1 MKLVKIVFENFRQ
14 FYGKQELNL
23 ETSDTENVIVIH
35 GENGS
40 GKTTILEA
48 FSWCLYGKM
57 DLAQSQNILN
67 ERVFNTLSEGM
78 SSDAKVV
85 LLFEDRHKEYLI
97 KRSVQVKKVGTT
109 QYHTPADQ
117 TFEVKQNGSAISSP
131 ATAIDKIMSKELKKY
146 FFFDGER
153 IDSLAK
159 PESSKEIENGIKNI
173 MGISVY
179 EKGIRHL
186 REAKKILADELKAII
201 PAGETSPYEEENAI
215 QTDLDE
221 YRVKLKNN
229 TKFKEDKLNEK
240 ERISDEI
247 KSIIELEKHEKLKE
261 MKEKELQSYTD
272 SLFKLIDKEKK
283 LISKDAYLAIS
294 SNLVVEMNS
303 FLEEKRDKGELPSGI
318 REQFI
323 KDLIERGSCICGTS
337 LMEGDVHV
345 EHLNSLLGNTVKKSV
360 EDGFLKLNAFTD
372 KSLTA
377 SDEFVEKLTDLHEQ
391 KNSLSLKIETV
402 TGELSDIKLEM
413 KEVSEGSNSAQLISK
428 RDAIE
433 ELIDELT
440 EKIGAQ
446 KAKIKDLENSLES
459 IKRAISQHQTHNRQ
473 ISIAEKRVELCQS
486 SIYKME
492 EIYEQLTSMVRKK
505 LSQKV
510 SDIFSSIIIGK
521 NAQINHN
528 FELVI
533 TKVVNGENQRTAT
546 STGENQVASLAF
558 ISALVNLAKEWDEA
572 GRIDIFTG
580 AGTYPVVMDS
590 PFGTLDTTNRD
601 LISKHVQ
608 SLAPQ
613 VITFVSTSQWSTE
626 VEKNLKPFIKHE
638 YVLQYYNPNQAKF
651 QASQKSIVLDNVKYD
666 LSVQSDDEYTK
677 ILRIR

>member
-186 REAKKILADELKAII
+186 KEAKKILADELKAII

-261 MKEKELQSYTD
+261 MKEKELQSYTN

-294 SNLVVEMNS
+294 SDLVVEMNS

-323 KDLIERGSCICGTS
+323 KDLIERGRCICGTS

-391 KNSLSLKIETV
+391 KNSLSLKMETV
-402 TGELSDIKLEM
+402 TGELSDIKLKM

-459 IKRAISQHQTHNRQ
+459 IKRAISQHQTRNRQ

-486 SIYKME
+486 SIDKME
-492 EIYEQLTSMVRKK
+492 DIYEQLTSMVRKK

-533 TKVVNGENQRTAT
+533 TKVVNGKNQRTAT